1 MNVGNSA
8 KTKIIILEQ
17 KTILNTDNEKK
28 NMKWILNNKI
38 PVNIGTYDWTVLCTN
53 FWQIL

>member
-17 KTILNTDNEKK
+17 KTIYNTDNEKK
-28 NMKWILNNKI
+28 NKKWILNNKI

>member
-28 NMKWILNNKI
+28 NMK
-38 PVNIGTYDWTVLCTN
+38 
-53 FWQIL
+53 